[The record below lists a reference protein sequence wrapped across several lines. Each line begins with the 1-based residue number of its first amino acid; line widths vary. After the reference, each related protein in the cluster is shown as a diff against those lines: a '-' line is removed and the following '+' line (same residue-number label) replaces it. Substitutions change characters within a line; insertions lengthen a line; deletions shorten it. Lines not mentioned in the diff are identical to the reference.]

1 MCFLLRQGAKNESFR
16 QPALFPQNRVDLPP
30 AGLAGQAKKRRAGGG
45 SGRNAFAARAAYN
58 FMVVDE
64 PEEKTAA
71 KDLQSGY

>member
-1 MCFLLRQGAKNESFR
+1 MKASDNPHCSHKT
-16 QPALFPQNRVDLPP
+16 ALIFLPP
-30 AGLAGQAKKRRAGGG
+30 ALPVKRKSGGPGGG